1 MDVRQAW
8 REKLALNLLIWFI
21 CGCAVFI
28 IAVLGVLICPTEN
41 VFNTSELASHSFTL
55 SPNNVYTW
63 IRGGVF
69 DLSMLTASYQRVVS
83 VVPSKSILNYSDEAV
98 DAIFPVQVCYDM
110 TQELTGSDC
119 LDCRLA
125 LCATVLPAPSVPGS
139 L

>member
-110 TQELTGSDC
+110 TQELTRSDC

-125 LCATVLPAPSVPGS
+125 LCVMVLLAPSVHGS